1 MTWFSA
7 FPVLAAATVAAA
19 VAPGLLASSAMAL
32 AVLFVG
38 RGLVSAAQWQRL
50 VLEVG
55 FGAVCYAGLLLAFHP
70 PR

>member
-1 MTWFSA
+1 
-7 FPVLAAATVAAA
+7 
-19 VAPGLLASSAMAL
+19 MAL

-55 FGAVCYAGLLLAFHP
+55 FGAVCYAGLLLAFSP
-70 PR
+70 TAVSELAGLVQRRRQGLPAANA